1 MHGPLRMTTSVAR
14 VLRAFLED
22 PAVPRYGFDLMRV
35 TGLPSGTLY
44 PILARLE
51 RLAWVTS
58 RNEDVDPLV
67 EGRPAR
73 RFYLLTDDGRAAAG
87 RELAALSRELSP
99 PPAALRPK
107 LRPQGGAA

>member
-1 MHGPLRMTTSVAR
+1 MSGELRMTTAVAR
-14 VLRAFLED
+14 VLRAFLEN
-22 PAVPRYGFDLMRV
+22 PAAPRYGFDLMRV

-58 RNEDVDPLV
+58 TNEDVDPLA

-73 RFYLLTDDGRAAAG
+73 RFYLLTAGGLAAAG
-87 RELAALSRELSP
+87 RELAALSRELRP
-99 PPAALRPK
+99 PAAALRPE
-107 LRPQGGAA
+107 LSPQGGGA